1 MTGRPKFFKRE
12 KKDGVGLARSRS
24 HTHTHDINHIKDGGG
39 GCSDKS
45 FSYIMRCFFRVCVS
59 VLKKLGGEK
68 KKVGIKG
75 IMIQGSV

>member
-45 FSYIMRCFFRVCVS
+45 FSYIMRCFSCVC
-59 VLKKLGGEK
+59 LGIKKIGRRK
-68 KKVGIKG
+68 KKG
-75 IMIQGSV
+75 